1 MTGNSLPLP
10 GKSIVPP
17 QAVPVTIY
25 PDLHLLTTSSNPKN
39 TSIGIDNS
47 IVKTSNA
54 NLVVGR
60 RNGQTSPDLRWLAT
74 DGSFAAFDLFAKIDR
89 MVRHEGGERD
99 FGKILRRV
107 SASDGINGKP
117 LTWNWGPVDFKSGFI
132 PLNYLFTNSQPLR
145 QPKPKTKGQDP
156 G

>member
-1 MTGNSLPLP
+1 MMRLHNDWQLFAFVS
-10 GKSIVPP
+10 KVIVLPP

-25 PDLHLLTTSSNPKN
+25 PDLHLLTTSSNLK
-39 TSIGIDNS
+39 SASMDVDNS
-47 IVKTSNA
+47 IVKRSNV

-89 MVRHEGGERD
+89 IGRHEGAERD
-99 FGKILRRV
+99 FGKILRRAI
-107 SASDGINGKP
+107 SASDGIDGKP

-132 PLNYLFTNSQPLR
+132 PL
-145 QPKPKTKGQDP
+145 KI
-156 G
+156 